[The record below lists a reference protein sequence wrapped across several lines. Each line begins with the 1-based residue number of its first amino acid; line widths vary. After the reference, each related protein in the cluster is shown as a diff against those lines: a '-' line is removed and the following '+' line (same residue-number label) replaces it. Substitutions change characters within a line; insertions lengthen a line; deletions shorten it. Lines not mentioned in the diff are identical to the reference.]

1 MKVRFL
7 LVRLPFQRS
16 MLLIAQEVEG
26 QGVGVFPVVAPG
38 EVFYEDQ
45 LVQIAREIDAGRMP
59 QDAQEVG
66 VFEFPDLDA
75 MQEAAR
81 EFIQN
86 LSDSLWGEAAELDTT
101 GPTRVDTVLLLT
113 VGGSSEPLIHAIRHL
128 PPDRGFV
135 CFLCS
140 PESRVLVEG
149 GEGGNRSIP
158 EAAGLAASRY
168 EVVVWEDPDDL
179 AQCVATLFSL
189 QRRIRQRFPAARVVA
204 NYTGGTKTM
213 SAALVIGA
221 MLLRWELQ
229 LNVGVRQDLRQVLAG
244 TDVPTRVAAD
254 DVLLRLQLRLVQEV
268 LDRFDYVAAAAIVQQ
283 LLHTLSL
290 GGAHRTQLLR
300 LYQIVRGLADWD
312 QCRYR
317 QALTGFRMAGEQ
329 GKAWLPLL
337 SRLAEQKPAS
347 WEGVGDLLLNAGRR
361 AHQGHYDEAAV
372 RLYRAVTLFAT
383 VQLREAHGRSVS
395 DPDLERVSES
405 LRGLLALYHSA
416 AGHLRPNPEII
427 YRLLEELGDPVG
439 VLFAR
444 RPAVRKALEAC
455 RRSYLLEGD
464 QALEASE
471 YETLRN
477 RLEGF
482 VREAARRIEVKLPAR
497 QLPRAEILEWVELA
511 P

>member
-7 LVRLPFQRS
+7 LIRLPFQRS
-16 MLLIAQEVEG
+16 MLLIAREVEG

-45 LVQIAREIDAGRMP
+45 LMQIAREIDAGRMP
-59 QDAQEVG
+59 QEVQEVG

-81 EFIQN
+81 AFIQD

-101 GPTRVDTVLLLT
+101 EPTQVDTVLLLT
-113 VGGSSEPLIHAIRHL
+113 VGGSPEPLIHAIRHL

-149 GEGGNRSIP
+149 GEAKDQSIP
-158 EAAGLAASRY
+158 KAAGLAASRY

-179 AQCVATLFSL
+179 AQCVAALFAL
-189 QRRIRQRFPAARVVA
+189 QRRLRRRFPEARMVA

-268 LDRFDYVAAAAIVQQ
+268 LDRFDYVAAAAIVQE

-290 GGAHRTQLLR
+290 GNTHRTQLLR

-312 QCRYR
+312 RCRYR

-337 SRLAEQKPAS
+337 SRLAEQETTS
-347 WEGVGDLLLNAGRR
+347 WERVGDLLLNAERQ
-361 AHQGHYDEAAV
+361 AHQGRYDEAAL
-372 RLYRAVTLFAT
+372 RLYRAVTLCAT
-383 VQLREAHGRSVS
+383 VQLQKAHGLSVNGL
-395 DPDLERVSES
+395 DLEQVPEA
-405 LRGLLALYHSA
+405 LRGFFALYHSE
-416 AGHLRPNPEII
+416 AGHLRPDPEIL

-439 VLFAR
+439 ELFAR
-444 RPAVRKALEAC
+444 RPAVRKALELC
-455 RRSYLLEGD
+455 RQSYLLEGD
-464 QALEASE
+464 QTLEASE

-482 VREAARRIEVKLPAR
+482 VREAARRIEINLPTR
-497 QLPRAEILEWVELA
+497 QLPRAEILEWVELTS
-511 P
+511 